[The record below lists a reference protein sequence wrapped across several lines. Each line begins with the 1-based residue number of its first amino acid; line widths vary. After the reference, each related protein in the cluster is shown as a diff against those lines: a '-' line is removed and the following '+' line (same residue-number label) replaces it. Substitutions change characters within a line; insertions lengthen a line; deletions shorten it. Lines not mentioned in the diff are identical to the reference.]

1 MNNYDRRRSGATL
14 IEVLVIVAI
23 IAILIGLV
31 FSVGGCGNDYS
42 KSSEKTGTYIC
53 VKTYTVNVSEN
64 KSSKRVDLRPVNG
77 GNVETFECDDS
88 WRAGVSNSATL
99 YAQFEAGRTYTV
111 TSRGVRTE
119 GWWATF
125 PLVVSVSEV
134 KK

>member
-1 MNNYDRRRSGATL
+1 MNFNYDRRRSGATL

-23 IAILIGLV
+23 IAILIGVLL
-31 FSVGGCGNDYS
+31 SVVGRNDYG
-42 KSSEKTGTYIC
+42 KNTEKTGTYVC
-53 VKTYTVNVSEN
+53 VKTYTVNVNEN

-77 GNVETFECDDS
+77 GPVETFECDDS
-88 WRAGVSNSATL
+88 WRAGISNSATL